1 MRGTMNPWEEPS
13 PFQGVEEVSGT
24 RSDRGNKRY
33 GITIPSKLKEKG
45 KELYGKE
52 VIVIVIL
59 PDDEE

>member
-1 MRGTMNPWEEPS
+1 VWALILTLAI
-13 PFQGVEEVSGT
+13 
-24 RSDRGNKRY
+24 GNKRY
-33 GITIPSKLKEKG
+33 GITIPSQLKEKG